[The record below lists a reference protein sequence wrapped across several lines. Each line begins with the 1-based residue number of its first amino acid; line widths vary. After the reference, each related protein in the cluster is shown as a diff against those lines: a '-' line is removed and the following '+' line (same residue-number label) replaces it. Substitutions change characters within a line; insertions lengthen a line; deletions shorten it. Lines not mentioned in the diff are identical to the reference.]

1 MILTCPECATRY
13 FVPDG
18 SVGPEGRTVRCANCA
33 NSWRA
38 MPEAEEPLDLDLD
51 LAEAPAPAAAAAA
64 AHEPEEAEPA
74 AVTVADLPGEEL
86 PKVFRERVRARQE
99 NRRAAASGAVWGLGA
114 AAVVGLVAGVAV
126 SRERV
131 VQAWPK
137 TASVFAA
144 VGLPVNATGLVIER
158 HQASLQFA
166 EDGRPALVVRGS
178 IRNVQDHAVS
188 APPLQITLLG
198 AEGRPVA
205 TKISQAVNPQ
215 VPANASRTFEETVLD
230 PPSSVTEVEVKFA
243 IDRHSGK
250 PAAPKR
256 LRKAE

>member
-18 SVGPEGRTVRCANCA
+18 SVGPEGRTVRCANCS

-38 MPEAEEPLDLDLD
+38 MPEAEEPLDLDLEQ
-51 LAEAPAPAAAAAA
+51 AEVPAAAAAPDDELE
-64 AHEPEEAEPA
+64 EPEPAE
-74 AVTVADLPGEEL
+74 VTVADLPGEEL

-99 NRRAAASGAVWGLGA
+99 NRRAAASGLVWGLGA
-114 AAVVGLVAGVAV
+114 AAVVGLLAGVAV

-131 VQAWPK
+131 VKAWPK

-144 VGLPVNATGLVIER
+144 VGLPVNATGLLIEEQR
-158 HQASLQFA
+158 AAMQFA
-166 EDGRPALVVRGS
+166 EDGRPALVVSGK
-178 IRNVQDHAVS
+178 ITNVRDHVVS
-188 APPLQITLLG
+188 APPLQITLLA

-215 VPANASRTFEETVLD
+215 VPANASRVFEETVLD

-243 IDRHSGK
+243 LDRNSGK
-250 PAAPKR
+250 PAAPSR

>member
-38 MPEAEEPLDLDLD
+38 MPEAEEPLELDLEQ
-51 LAEAPAPAAAAAA
+51 AAVPAAAAEPSAYEA
-64 AHEPEEAEPA
+64 EEPEPAE
-74 AVTVADLPGEEL
+74 VTVADLPGEEL
-86 PKVFRERVRARQE
+86 PKVFRERVKARRE
-99 NRRAAASGAVWGLGA
+99 NRRAAASGLVWGLGG
-114 AAVVGLVAGVAV
+114 AAVVGLLAGVTI

-131 VQAWPK
+131 VKAWPK

-144 VGLPVNATGLVIER
+144 VGLPVNATGLVIEQ
-158 HQASLQFA
+158 HQAAMQFA
-166 EDGRPALVVRGS
+166 EDGRPALVVRGK
-178 IRNVQDHAVS
+178 ITNVKDHAVS

-215 VPANASRTFEETVLD
+215 VPANASRVFEETVLD

-243 IDRHSGK
+243 LDRNSGK
-250 PAAPKR
+250 PAAPSR
-256 LRKAE
+256 LRKVE